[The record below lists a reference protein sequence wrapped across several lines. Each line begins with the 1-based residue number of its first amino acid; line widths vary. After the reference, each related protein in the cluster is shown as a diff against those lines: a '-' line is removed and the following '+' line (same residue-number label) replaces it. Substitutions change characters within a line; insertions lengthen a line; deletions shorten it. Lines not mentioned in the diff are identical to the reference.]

1 MRDLVEEG
9 ARCIILTSGTL
20 SPLSS
25 FAAELQVPFPV
36 TLENPHI
43 IGSNQVLVGVV
54 THGPDGTLLES
65 SYKNRDNPQ
74 YVQSLGRTIR
84 SVAQVVPDGLLV
96 FFPSYPVMKSCQ
108 EAWQLSGLWD
118 AINQVKPVFVEPTSK
133 EGFQAVMTGYYA
145 TITEADRKGG
155 CFMAVCRGKVSEGLD
170 FCDGNGRAVII
181 TGLPYPPS
189 RDPRVLEKQKYLED
203 NMKGAAIKGLSGQ
216 EWYRLEATRAVN
228 QAIGRVIRHRTDYGA
243 ILLCDQRFSNINLV
257 RQLSAWVR
265 PRLQTFPKIGP
276 LLRDLGQF
284 FRNAELL
291 FPHTAKPLRA
301 PTSADA
307 YSSGDIKKT
316 HQQCRL
322 SKPRI

>member
-133 EGFQAVMTGYYA
+133 
-145 TITEADRKGG
+145 
-155 CFMAVCRGKVSEGLD
+155 
-170 FCDGNGRAVII
+170 VII
-181 TGLPYPPS
+181 LDNFCYCLISNYDSVHVPYVS
-189 RDPRVLEKQKYLED
+189 SLT
-203 NMKGAAIKGLSGQ
+203 NAIEISTQFLSD
-216 EWYRLEATRAVN
+216 ESCCSF
-228 QAIGRVIRHRTDYGA
+228 I
-243 ILLCDQRFSNINLV
+243 
-257 RQLSAWVR
+257 
-265 PRLQTFPKIGP
+265 
-276 LLRDLGQF
+276 F
-284 FRNAELL
+284 F
-291 FPHTAKPLRA
+291 
-301 PTSADA
+301 
-307 YSSGDIKKT
+307 
-316 HQQCRL
+316 RL
-322 SKPRI
+322 SK